1 MKVLQNGCQ
10 ALARLTLVG
19 GTITALNYLIGPAA
33 PMEAEAFAPWGEG
46 PLAAVI
52 FGPSLKA
59 PLVRSWQLYH
69 RLGQRYRQLRQ
80 HHLVQ
85 RLMTF
90 APPGAKRLVKRL
102 VKGVNAEIDVL
113 NRQLGQHR
121 LGQRL
126 MTFAPPSAKRLVE
139 GVKAEID
146 VLNRRRLTPEKE
158 LTEFYRAA
166 LQRLVEKQGAA
177 AIGDYLEFGV
187 YNGTSLICMYRALTQ
202 LGLDHVRLFGFD
214 SFEGLPPDEEGHWGP
229 GGRFKSELE
238 FTRRVLAH
246 EGVPNDRVVLIKG
259 FFSDSLKPELITQYQ
274 ITRAS
279 IIMVDVDMYRSTC
292 EALQFCERLIAP
304 EALMVFDDWHPLAE
318 KNMGEKRAFDEFLQ
332 AHPSLHPTPYGST
345 YHWHAEAFWVTRSS
359 KGAAK
364 ETTS

>member
-1 MKVLQNGCQ
+1 MRTSHEATLGGKVQPLGSAQPERGVVYVGVCGLDLIGCLVAAVVRHWFFFIA
-10 ALARLTLVG
+10 ALAARS
-19 GTITALNYLIGPAA
+19 A
-33 PMEAEAFAPWGEG
+33 PSKSAPR
-46 PLAAVI
+46 
-52 FGPSLKA
+52 
-59 PLVRSWQLYH
+59 RSPFKS
-69 RLGQRYRQLRQ
+69 R
-80 HHLVQ
+80 
-85 RLMTF
+85 
-90 APPGAKRLVKRL
+90 
-102 VKGVNAEIDVL
+102 
-113 NRQLGQHR
+113 
-121 LGQRL
+121 
-126 MTFAPPSAKRLVE
+126 
-139 GVKAEID
+139 
-146 VLNRRRLTPEKE
+146 
-158 LTEFYRAA
+158 
-166 LQRLVEKQGAA
+166 
-177 AIGDYLEFGV
+177 
-187 YNGTSLICMYRALTQ
+187 NGTSLICMYRALTQ

-304 EALMVFDDWHPLAE
+304 EALLVFDDWHPLAE

>member
-1 MKVLQNGCQ
+1 
-10 ALARLTLVG
+10 
-19 GTITALNYLIGPAA
+19 
-33 PMEAEAFAPWGEG
+33 
-46 PLAAVI
+46 
-52 FGPSLKA
+52 
-59 PLVRSWQLYH
+59 
-69 RLGQRYRQLRQ
+69 
-80 HHLVQ
+80 
-85 RLMTF
+85 
-90 APPGAKRLVKRL
+90 
-102 VKGVNAEIDVL
+102 
-113 NRQLGQHR
+113 
-121 LGQRL
+121 
-126 MTFAPPSAKRLVE
+126 
-139 GVKAEID
+139 
-146 VLNRRRLTPEKE
+146 
-158 LTEFYRAA
+158 
-166 LQRLVEKQGAA
+166 LVEKQGAA

-304 EALMVFDDWHPLAE
+304 EALLVFDDWHPLAE